1 MLPNMF
7 NVKTKKN
14 MEIQKYQKGRNL
26 VRLGG
31 GLLDAAEFIP
41 VAGDILGMGRSLLRR
56 D

>member
-1 MLPNMF
+1 M
-7 NVKTKKN
+7 K
-14 MEIQKYQKGRNL
+14 IQKYQRGGL
-26 VRLGG
+26 LRLGS